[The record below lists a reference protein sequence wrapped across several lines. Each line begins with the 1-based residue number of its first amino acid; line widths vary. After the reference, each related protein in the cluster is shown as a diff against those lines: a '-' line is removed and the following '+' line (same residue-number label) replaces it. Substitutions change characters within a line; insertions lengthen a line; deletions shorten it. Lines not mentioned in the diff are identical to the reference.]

1 MARIKSPKP
10 LWDFCT
16 LYTMDL
22 SCEAFITITWK
33 HSLWSS
39 HRKYTWCIWISGI
52 QMVPT
57 YPVAF
62 PQQHQQMARWIRV
75 PHQIGQAA
83 CYWLLSESGVPIAR
97 ISIQAISKYE
107 LNSDNI
113 KAKLKQYDDKI
124 EEKLIHLTPITPTN
138 PAIFTM

>member
-1 MARIKSPKP
+1 
-10 LWDFCT
+10 
-16 LYTMDL
+16 
-22 SCEAFITITWK
+22 
-33 HSLWSS
+33 
-39 HRKYTWCIWISGI
+39 
-52 QMVPT
+52 
-57 YPVAF
+57 
-62 PQQHQQMARWIRV
+62 
-75 PHQIGQAA
+75 
-83 CYWLLSESGVPIAR
+83 LLSESGVPIAR